1 MKRSFLPLLLTGL
14 TLVPRMNPQNPRQT
28 PIGIREAN
36 KAEARTEAQI
46 PPPVNRRPTV
56 DVSKLTHDADEL
68 AGLAQSI
75 PPQVNQV
82 VKGALPADLTAKLKR
97 IEKLSKRLRNEL
109 NP

>member
-1 MKRSFLPLLLTGL
+1 MKRSLLALIFTGL
-14 TLVPRMNPQNPRQT
+14 FFVPRISAQNPRQT

-36 KAEARTEAQI
+36 KAEAQAEAQI

-56 DVSKLTHDADEL
+56 DVSKLTHDAEEL

-75 PPQVNQV
+75 PPKVDQA
-82 VKGALPADLTAKLKR
+82 VKGALPADLSAKLKR
-97 IEKLSKRLRNEL
+97 IEKLSKRLRSEL